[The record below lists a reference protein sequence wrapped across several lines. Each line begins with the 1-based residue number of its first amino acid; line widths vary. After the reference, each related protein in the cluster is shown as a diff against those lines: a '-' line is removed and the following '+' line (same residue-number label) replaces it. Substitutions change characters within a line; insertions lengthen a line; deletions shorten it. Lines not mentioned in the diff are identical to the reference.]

1 MKSQVYSQAEVF
13 NFTMKR
19 IQEVKEVEEIEGV
32 EEVVEEEEVEE
43 QVEEVEGVK
52 EVEKEEEVK
61 KPWIFRTSGLG
72 RPTKSPFVKIPTTSL
87 SFLTLVNIFS

>member
-1 MKSQVYSQAEVF
+1 
-13 NFTMKR
+13 MKR

-43 QVEEVEGVK
+43 EVK

>member
-43 QVEEVEGVK
+43 EVK